1 VATTL
6 ADTQAEIV
14 KTKAAIEAAE
24 YALAYSQGDR
34 SATRQRITDLQERL
48 ARLSRQERELTA
60 YAAGATNPMFVT
72 PKWS

>member
-1 VATTL
+1 MAVTL

-24 YALAYSQGDR
+24 YALAYGQGDR
-34 SATRQRITDLQERL
+34 TATRQRITDLEVRL
-48 ARLSRQERELTA
+48 ARLRRQEAELTA

-72 PKWS
+72 PTWS